1 MQGSMRTQRRTIGIV
16 AWTLG
21 ASLVLAVAAP
31 LAAHAGPLLSGYGGP
46 GQGNQAILGSTL
58 IGGPGGGSGGAG
70 GGGPESGAAATGSAQ
85 ATIGTS
91 GAPTGASATRTHA
104 GGSAGR
110 GGRGAGVSGRTATRA
125 ERPTVGGELSDRS
138 YRGFENAGSSSALGL
153 SGADIVYIV
162 LAAAALAFAGL
173 LTRRLAGT
181 KAAKGHS

>member
-58 IGGPGGGSGGAG
+58 IGGPGGGSGGS
-70 GGGPESGAAATGSAQ
+70 GGGPEAGATGTARANGLTAAAGTTRATSTGRSPGRRAQ
-85 ATIGTS
+85 
-91 GAPTGASATRTHA
+91 GASAS
-104 GGSAGR
+104 GSA
-110 GGRGAGVSGRTATRA
+110 ATSA
-125 ERPTVGGELSDRS
+125 AQASGGELSERS
-138 YRGFENAGSSSALGL
+138 YRGFESAGGSSALGL
-153 SGADIVYIV
+153 SAGDVVYIV
-162 LAAAALAFAGL
+162 LAAAALAFTGL

-181 KAAKGHS
+181 RTAKGNS